1 MIYKK
6 GLPLAVIN
14 ITLFIV
20 LILVLS
26 VEEILLILI
35 SSYSKAVNATHV
47 VKWENGKVV
56 KSEMS

>member
-1 MIYKK
+1 MRQVTERLD
-6 GLPLAVIN
+6 LPSYLRQTPSLLWHFKQ
-14 ITLFIV
+14 TLYV
-20 LILVLS
+20 Y
-26 VEEILLILI
+26 I